1 MTTEILLSGL
11 FSIFSSFFGTFAG
24 GGSAVLLLS
33 FFLLTAQGSYLLFI
47 TLTKVST
54 LALALVSGNLHRKVT
69 HLDWR
74 LCVWMTLSGGM
85 GVVLSMY
92 LLQQHIDENLLKKVV
107 AVTLLTLCVYQAFFA
122 KKLLHSQRK
131 NAFTLKEVLT
141 TMLVFFLL
149 NIVHG
154 ISGGMGFMFV
164 VYSASFLRMSYTQAI
179 AYSMI
184 SGIPILL
191 IQTLYLVNLSRPS
204 SALWM
209 LLVALGSILGAYF
222 GTKFQYLKGDEWVK
236 KASVVM
242 MLVLGVTM
250 LF

>member
-1 MTTEILLSGL
+1 MTTEMILSGL

-69 HLDWR
+69 HLDWK
-74 LCVWMTLSGGM
+74 LCFWMMLGGGT
-85 GVVLSMY
+85 GVILSMY
-92 LLQQHIDENLLKKVV
+92 LLQYHLDQELLKKVV
-107 AVTLLTLCVYQAFFA
+107 AVTLLSLCVYQAFFA
-122 KKLLHSQRK
+122 QKILHPQRT
-131 NAFTLKEVLT
+131 NPFRLKEVLV

-149 NIVHG
+149 NIIHG
-154 ISGGMGFMFV
+154 ISGGMGFLFIA
-164 VYSASFLRMSYTQAI
+164 YSASFLRMSYTQAI

-184 SGIPILL
+184 SGIPILV

-204 SALWM
+204 TLWM
-209 LLVALGSILGAYF
+209 LLVVLGSILGAYF
-222 GTKFQYLKGDEWVK
+222 GTKFQYLKGDVWVK